1 MCGGGG
7 GAGLPQHSSVQ
18 PLPWQGPGGTVSLDG
33 TLSQRAITDANSS
46 LGSCQS
52 LNEHQLASV
61 QIYRIVRGRCL
72 VQLMGATRTALVEGT
87 TTQLKQIS
95 AKQASHRQYSVGA
108 CQHVEREREVM

>member
-1 MCGGGG
+1 M
-7 GAGLPQHSSVQ
+7 
-18 PLPWQGPGGTVSLDG
+18 SLDG

-72 VQLMGATRTALVEGT
+72 VQLMGPTRTALVEGT

-95 AKQASHRQYSVGA
+95 AKQAITNTLLERASMWREGGYVGPYIYTHWPLA
-108 CQHVEREREVM
+108 